1 MNISN
6 IFKKYN
12 FYKLLHPLTLVVTF
26 PIVYTTL
33 CFLTKSLLE
42 GFIIYVCIL
51 INLIL
56 VLFLNMLRETE
67 SREKETTPHNVITLN
82 FSEEVAGKTRDS
94 FKDNLAI
101 NA

>member
-1 MNISN
+1 
-6 IFKKYN
+6 
-12 FYKLLHPLTLVVTF
+12 
-26 PIVYTTL
+26 
-33 CFLTKSLLE
+33 
-42 GFIIYVCIL
+42 
-51 INLIL
+51 
-56 VLFLNMLRETE
+56 MLRETE